1 MSARVP
7 ALFRPLMAL
16 ALLLSLGACGLFK
29 QSPSA
34 EAIAQMQA
42 VEVRNAWLD
51 ARNQAIEQLRQDPHL
66 SVTEQANGDLIV
78 RIRSGNV
85 FSTASTLINPQVQ
98 PVLEHIAATLVAQP
112 LLSVSIIGH
121 TDDVGDPQY
130 NLALSARRAES
141 VHDAL
146 VSLGVEAHRLSR
158 EGRGDAEPIVP
169 NTSPEGHAVNRR
181 VDLLIP
187 AWQSADTGNAE
198 SIESTAPA
206 EPSTDAAASAS

>member
-1 MSARVP
+1 MSFYTF
-7 ALFRPLMAL
+7 FRPLLTL
-16 ALLLSLGACGLFK
+16 ALLLSLSACGLLK
-29 QSPSA
+29 PPPSA
-34 EAIAQMQA
+34 EAIAEMRAGEARYAQMQA
-42 VEVRNAWLD
+42 RE
-51 ARNQAIEQLRQDPHL
+51 QAIEQLRQNPHL
-66 SVTEQANGDLIV
+66 SVNEQPNGDLIV

-85 FSTASTLINPQVQ
+85 FRTSSTLISPQLH
-98 PVLEHIAATLVAQP
+98 PVFKHIAATLIAQP
-112 LLSVSIIGH
+112 LLTVHVIGH

-146 VSLGVEAHRLSR
+146 VSLGVGAHRLSH

-187 AWQSADTGNAE
+187 TWQPADADNAE
-198 SIESTAPA
+198 SIESTDPSG
-206 EPSTDAAASAS
+206 PSTNAAASAH